1 MSNKKSFAYTP
12 DDIPSHWKLDVSD
25 REHVIMAKTALEKG
39 FRGQKVRIPDEDMPA
54 VINKVN
60 AAARKY
66 KLSPIGEESKDTV
79 EHFGVKGMKWGV
91 RKKRRSADFNEAQRL
106 RKKNPD
112 TLSNKELQTLNTRM
126 NLENQYRTN
135 RINNQSQA
143 RKYAKQILVGTA
155 VSTATAIMTKN
166 YPELIS
172 SGKSLASKILNTPQ
186 AKELVVDPIVG
197 VKNKAGRKVVKGAV
211 DAANAAVSLKRKFKK

>member
-1 MSNKKSFAYTP
+1 MSNKKNFAYTP
-12 DDIPSHWKLDVSD
+12 DDIPSHWKLDISD

-126 NLENQYRTN
+126 NLEANYRSN
-135 RINNQSQA
+135 RINNQSQG

-155 VSTATAIMTKN
+155 VGFASSMLTKQYPAI
-166 YPELIS
+166 L
-172 SGKSLASKILNTPQ
+172 
-186 AKELVVDPIVG
+186 D
-197 VKNKAGRKVVKGAV
+197 AGQK
-211 DAANAAVSLKRKFKK
+211 AVSEILKKR